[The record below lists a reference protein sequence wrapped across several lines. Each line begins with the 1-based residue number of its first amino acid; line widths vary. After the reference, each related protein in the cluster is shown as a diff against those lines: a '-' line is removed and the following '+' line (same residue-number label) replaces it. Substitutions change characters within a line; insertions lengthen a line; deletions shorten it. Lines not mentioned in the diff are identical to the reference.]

1 MRLQNNVE
9 QLLIAS
15 SVSNTANRTGKYL
28 TDLAIGEIA
37 AISTSGK
44 VLSAYTGSALKFGY
58 RDSTSTVKL
67 SDTLY
72 TNAISSLS
80 KKAYKAH
87 SNKVSS
93 LAFTLESLAFTLE
106 VTDAPFIR
114 LHFIDKVSQD
124 KVIFAT
130 MDDITESIVMYDFLK
145 DAVHNLQ
152 INSLF
157 KDRGDQWYKMRYGI
171 QGTCCGVDAEKNPTV
186 VTVNSPITFVANSKY
201 AAITGEVAN
210 LQDYIA
216 VTCQGVDVIFKVVS
230 STASYIEVDRVFDVN
245 NNVTFT
251 SFKHDKDVNN
261 LKLYIE
267 SLDKPFEAGFYNYAV
282 TNYEVTSNVPFV
294 ETVIK
299 TADEGSG
306 EPNQLLE
313 WEWFLRGNEGDLIRV
328 NPEYPTR
335 SYKSD
340 VVSTATYDIYIAT
353 FSDDLKTDLGKYAI
367 SKKRLVIAAPVGSNA
382 STHIHT
388 VFTALNANF
397 KIPYTTS

>member
-9 QLLIAS
+9 QLLIAG

-152 INSLF
+152 INSL
-157 KDRGDQWYKMRYGI
+157 
-171 QGTCCGVDAEKNPTV
+171 
-186 VTVNSPITFVANSKY
+186 
-201 AAITGEVAN
+201 
-210 LQDYIA
+210 
-216 VTCQGVDVIFKVVS
+216 
-230 STASYIEVDRVFDVN
+230 
-245 NNVTFT
+245 
-251 SFKHDKDVNN
+251 
-261 LKLYIE
+261 
-267 SLDKPFEAGFYNYAV
+267 
-282 TNYEVTSNVPFV
+282 
-294 ETVIK
+294 
-299 TADEGSG
+299 
-306 EPNQLLE
+306 
-313 WEWFLRGNEGDLIRV
+313 
-328 NPEYPTR
+328 
-335 SYKSD
+335 
-340 VVSTATYDIYIAT
+340 
-353 FSDDLKTDLGKYAI
+353 
-367 SKKRLVIAAPVGSNA
+367 
-382 STHIHT
+382 
-388 VFTALNANF
+388 
-397 KIPYTTS
+397 

>member
-9 QLLIAS
+9 QLLIAG

-37 AISTSGK
+37 AISKSGK

-93 LAFTLESLAFTLE
+93 LAFTLE

-130 MDDITESIVMYDFLK
+130 MDDINVYTESTVMYDFLK
-145 DAVHNLQ
+145 DAVYNLQ

-171 QGTCCGVDAEKNPTV
+171 QGTCCGIDENEAPTV

-216 VTCQGVDVIFKVVS
+216 VTCQGVDVVFKVVS

-299 TADEGSG
+299 TANEGSG

-388 VFTALNANF
+388 VFTALNTNF

>member
-93 LAFTLESLAFTLE
+93 LAFTLEP
-106 VTDAPFIR
+106 TDAPFIR
-114 LHFIDKVSQD
+114 LHFIDRVSQD

-130 MDDITESIVMYDFLK
+130 MDDITESTVMYDFLK

-171 QGTCCGVDAEKNPTV
+171 QGTCCGIDGNKATV
-186 VTVNSPITFVANSKY
+186 VTVDSPITFVANSKY
-201 AAITGEVAN
+201 AAITEAVAN

-353 FSDDLKTDLGKYAI
+353 FSDDMKTDLGKYAI
-367 SKKRLVIAAPVGSNA
+367 SKKRLIIAAPVGSNA

-388 VFTALNANF
+388 VFGALNSNF

>member
-9 QLLIAS
+9 QLLIAG

-37 AISTSGK
+37 AISKSGK

-93 LAFTLESLAFTLE
+93 LAFTLE

-130 MDDITESIVMYDFLK
+130 MDDITESTVMYDFLK

-171 QGTCCGVDAEKNPTV
+171 QGTCCGIDEDEAPTV
-186 VTVNSPITFVANSKY
+186 VTVDSPITFVANSKY

-216 VTCQGVDVIFKVVS
+216 VTCQGVDVVFKVVS

-299 TADEGSG
+299 TANEGSG

-388 VFTALNANF
+388 VFTALNTNF

>member
-9 QLLIAS
+9 QLLIAG

-93 LAFTLESLAFTLE
+93 LAFTLE

-130 MDDITESIVMYDFLK
+130 MDDINVYTESTVMYDFLK
-145 DAVHNLQ
+145 DAVYNLQ

-171 QGTCCGVDAEKNPTV
+171 QGTCCGVDAGENPTV
-186 VTVNSPITFVANSKY
+186 VPVNSPITFVANSKY

-210 LQDYIA
+210 LQNYIA
-216 VTCQGVDVIFKVVS
+216 VTCQGVDVVFKVVS

-382 STHIHT
+382 STHIDT
-388 VFTALNANF
+388 VFTALNTNF

>member
-9 QLLIAS
+9 QLLIAG

-37 AISTSGK
+37 AISKSGK

-93 LAFTLESLAFTLE
+93 LAFTLE

-130 MDDITESIVMYDFLK
+130 MDDINVYTESTVMYDFLK
-145 DAVHNLQ
+145 DAVYNLQ

-171 QGTCCGVDAEKNPTV
+171 QGTCCGIDENEAPTV

-201 AAITGEVAN
+201 AAITEEVAN

-216 VTCQGVDVIFKVVS
+216 VTCQGVDVVFKVVS
-230 STASYIEVDRVFDVN
+230 STESYIEVDRVFDVN

-299 TADEGSG
+299 TANEGSG

-388 VFTALNANF
+388 VFTALNTNF

>member
-93 LAFTLESLAFTLE
+93 LAFTLEP
-106 VTDAPFIR
+106 TDAPFIR
-114 LHFIDKVSQD
+114 LHFIDRVSQD

-130 MDDITESIVMYDFLK
+130 MDDITESTVMYDFLK

-171 QGTCCGVDAEKNPTV
+171 QGTYCGVNAGGNPTV
-186 VTVNSPITFVANSKY
+186 VTVNKPITFIANSKY
-201 AAITGEVAN
+201 AAITEAVVG
-210 LQDYIA
+210 LQDYIG
-216 VTCQGVDVIFKVVS
+216 VSCQGVNVIFKVVS
-230 STASYIEVDRVFDVN
+230 ATASYIEVDRVFDVN

-299 TADEGSG
+299 TASEGSG

-353 FSDDLKTDLGKYAI
+353 FSDDMKTDLGKYAI
-367 SKKRLVIAAPVGSNA
+367 SKKRLIIAAPVSSDA

-388 VFTALNANF
+388 VFGALNSNF

>member
-15 SVSNTANRTGKYL
+15 SVSNTANRTDKYL

-93 LAFTLESLAFTLE
+93 LAFTLEPTLE
-106 VTDAPFIR
+106 PTDAPFIR
-114 LHFIDKVSQD
+114 LHFIDRVSQD

-130 MDDITESIVMYDFLK
+130 MQSYFRTFVMYDFLK

-171 QGTCCGVDAEKNPTV
+171 QGTCCGIDEDKDPTV

-251 SFKHDKDVNN
+251 SFKHDKNVDN

-299 TADEGSG
+299 TASEGSG

-353 FSDDLKTDLGKYAI
+353 FSDDMKTDLGKYAI
-367 SKKRLVIAAPVGSNA
+367 SKKRLIIAAPVGSDA

-388 VFTALNANF
+388 VFEALNTNF

>member
-93 LAFTLESLAFTLE
+93 LAFTLEPTLE
-106 VTDAPFIR
+106 PTDAPFIR
-114 LHFIDKVSQD
+114 LHFIDRVSQD

-130 MDDITESIVMYDFLK
+130 MQSYFRTFVMYDFLK

-171 QGTCCGVDAEKNPTV
+171 QGTCCGIDENEAPTV

-201 AAITGEVAN
+201 AAITGAVAN

-299 TADEGSG
+299 TASEGSG

-353 FSDDLKTDLGKYAI
+353 FSDDMKTDLGKYAI
-367 SKKRLVIAAPVGSNA
+367 SKKRLIIAAPVGSDA

-388 VFTALNANF
+388 VFEALNTNF

>member
-9 QLLIAS
+9 QLLIAG

-93 LAFTLESLAFTLE
+93 LAFTLE

-114 LHFIDKVSQD
+114 LHFIDRVSQD

-130 MDDITESIVMYDFLK
+130 MDDINVYTVSTVMYDFLK
-145 DAVHNLQ
+145 DAVYNLQ

-171 QGTCCGVDAEKNPTV
+171 QGTCCGVDAGENPTV

-216 VTCQGVDVIFKVVS
+216 VTCQGVDVVFKVVS

-367 SKKRLVIAAPVGSNA
+367 SKKRLVIAAPVGSDA

-388 VFTALNANF
+388 VFTALNTNF

>member
-9 QLLIAS
+9 QLLIAG

-28 TDLAIGEIA
+28 TDLAIGEIV

-93 LAFTLESLAFTLE
+93 LAFTLEP
-106 VTDAPFIR
+106 TDAPFIR
-114 LHFIDKVSQD
+114 LHFIDRVSQD

-130 MDDITESIVMYDFLK
+130 MDDITESTVMYDFLK

-171 QGTCCGVDAEKNPTV
+171 QGTCCGIDEDEAPTV

-340 VVSTATYDIYIAT
+340 VVSTATYNIYIAT

-367 SKKRLVIAAPVGSNA
+367 SKKRLVIAAPVGSAA
-382 STHIHT
+382 SAHIHN
-388 VFTALNANF
+388 VFTALNTNF

>member
-9 QLLIAS
+9 QLLIAG

-37 AISTSGK
+37 AISKSGK

-93 LAFTLESLAFTLE
+93 LAFTLE

-130 MDDITESIVMYDFLK
+130 MDDINVYTESTVMYDFLK
-145 DAVHNLQ
+145 DAVYNLQ

-171 QGTCCGVDAEKNPTV
+171 QGTCCGIDENEAPTV

-201 AAITGEVAN
+201 AAITEEVAN

-299 TADEGSG
+299 TANEGSG

-388 VFTALNANF
+388 VFTALNTNF

>member
-1 MRLQNNVE
+1 M
-9 QLLIAS
+9 
-15 SVSNTANRTGKYL
+15 
-28 TDLAIGEIA
+28 
-37 AISTSGK
+37 
-44 VLSAYTGSALKFGY
+44 
-58 RDSTSTVKL
+58 
-67 SDTLY
+67 Y

-93 LAFTLESLAFTLE
+93 LAFTLEP
-106 VTDAPFIR
+106 TDAPFIR
-114 LHFIDKVSQD
+114 LHFIDRVSQD

-130 MDDITESIVMYDFLK
+130 MDDITEPIMYDFLK

-171 QGTCCGVDAEKNPTV
+171 QGTCCGIDENENPTV

-299 TADEGSG
+299 TASEGSG

-367 SKKRLVIAAPVGSNA
+367 SKKRLVIAAPVGSDA

-388 VFTALNANF
+388 VFTALNTNF

>member
-9 QLLIAS
+9 QLLIAG

-93 LAFTLESLAFTLE
+93 LAFTLE

-130 MDDITESIVMYDFLK
+130 MDDINVYTESTVMYDFLK
-145 DAVHNLQ
+145 DAVYNLQ

-171 QGTCCGVDAEKNPTV
+171 QGTCCGVDAGGDPTV
-186 VTVNSPITFVANSKY
+186 VPVNSPITFVANSKY

-299 TADEGSG
+299 TANEGSG

-388 VFTALNANF
+388 VFTALNTNF

>member
-9 QLLIAS
+9 QLLIAG
-15 SVSNTANRTGKYL
+15 SVSNTASRTGKYL

-93 LAFTLESLAFTLE
+93 LAFTLE

-130 MDDITESIVMYDFLK
+130 MDDITESTVMYDFLK

-171 QGTCCGVDAEKNPTV
+171 QGTCCGIDEDEAPTV
-186 VTVNSPITFVANSKY
+186 VTVDSPITFVANSKY

-216 VTCQGVDVIFKVVS
+216 VTCQGVDVVFKVVS

-299 TADEGSG
+299 TANEGSG

-388 VFTALNANF
+388 VFTALNTNF

>member
-93 LAFTLESLAFTLE
+93 LAFTLEP
-106 VTDAPFIR
+106 TDAPFIR
-114 LHFIDKVSQD
+114 LHFIDRVSQD

-130 MDDITESIVMYDFLK
+130 MDDIIEPIMYDFLK

-171 QGTCCGVDAEKNPTV
+171 QGTCCGIDENEDPTV

-245 NNVTFT
+245 NNVTFA
-251 SFKHDKDVNN
+251 SFKHDDDVSA

-367 SKKRLVIAAPVGSNA
+367 SKKRLVIAAPVNSNA

-388 VFTALNANF
+388 VFTALNTNF

>member
-9 QLLIAS
+9 QLLIAG

-44 VLSAYTGSALKFGY
+44 VLRDYTGSALKFGY

-93 LAFTLESLAFTLE
+93 LAFTLE

-130 MDDITESIVMYDFLK
+130 MDDITESTVMYDFLK

-171 QGTCCGVDAEKNPTV
+171 QGTCCGIDEDEAPTV

-201 AAITGEVAN
+201 AAITEEVAN

-216 VTCQGVDVIFKVVS
+216 VTCQGVDVVFKVVS

-245 NNVTFT
+245 NNVTFA
-251 SFKHDKDVNN
+251 SFKHDDDVNA

-367 SKKRLVIAAPVGSNA
+367 SKKRLVIAAPVNSDA
-382 STHIHT
+382 STHINT
-388 VFTALNANF
+388 VFEALNTNF

>member
-67 SDTLY
+67 SDTLP

-80 KKAYKAH
+80 KKVYKAH

-93 LAFTLESLAFTLE
+93 LLFTLAP
-106 VTDAPFIR
+106 TDAPFIK
-114 LHFIDKVSQD
+114 LHFIDRVSQD

-130 MDDITESIVMYDFLK
+130 MDDITESTVMYDFLK
-145 DAVHNLQ
+145 DAVHSLQ

-171 QGTCCGVDAEKNPTV
+171 QGTYCGVDAEKNPTV
-186 VTVNSPITFVANSKY
+186 VTVNKPITFIANSKY
-201 AAITGEVAN
+201 AAITEAVVG
-210 LQDYIA
+210 LQDYIG
-216 VTCQGVDVIFKVVS
+216 VSCQGVNVIFKVVS
-230 STASYIEVDRVFDVN
+230 ATASYIEVDRVFDVN

-251 SFKHDKDVNN
+251 SFKHDKDVNA

-299 TADEGSG
+299 TASEGSG

-367 SKKRLVIAAPVGSNA
+367 SKKRLVIAAPVGSDA

-388 VFTALNANF
+388 VFTALNTNF

>member
-9 QLLIAS
+9 QLLIAG

-93 LAFTLESLAFTLE
+93 LAFTLE

-130 MDDITESIVMYDFLK
+130 MDDINVYTESTVMYDFLK
-145 DAVHNLQ
+145 DAVYNLQ

-171 QGTCCGVDAEKNPTV
+171 QGTCCGVDAEENPTV

-299 TADEGSG
+299 TANEGSG

-340 VVSTATYDIYIAT
+340 VVSTATYVIYIAT

-367 SKKRLVIAAPVGSNA
+367 SKKRLVIAAPVGSDA
-382 STHIHT
+382 STHINT
-388 VFTALNANF
+388 VFTALNTNF

>member
-44 VLSAYTGSALKFGY
+44 VLSDYTGSALKFGY

-93 LAFTLESLAFTLE
+93 LAFTLEP
-106 VTDAPFIR
+106 TDAPFIR
-114 LHFIDKVSQD
+114 LHFIDRVSQD

-130 MDDITESIVMYDFLK
+130 MDDITESTVMYDFLK

-171 QGTCCGVDAEKNPTV
+171 QGTCCGIDEDEAPTV

-245 NNVTFT
+245 NNVTFA
-251 SFKHDKDVNN
+251 SFKHDDDVNA

-367 SKKRLVIAAPVGSNA
+367 SKKRLVIAAPVGSDA

-388 VFTALNANF
+388 VFTALNTNF

>member
-9 QLLIAS
+9 QLLIAG

-93 LAFTLESLAFTLE
+93 LAFTLE

-130 MDDITESIVMYDFLK
+130 MDDITESTVMYDFLK

-171 QGTCCGVDAEKNPTV
+171 QGTCCGIDEDEAPTV

-201 AAITGEVAN
+201 AAITEEVAN

-216 VTCQGVDVIFKVVS
+216 VTCQGVDVVFKVVS

-245 NNVTFT
+245 NNVTFA
-251 SFKHDKDVNN
+251 SFKHDDDVNA

-299 TADEGSG
+299 TANEGSG

-367 SKKRLVIAAPVGSNA
+367 SKKRLVIAAPVNSDA
-382 STHIHT
+382 STHINT
-388 VFTALNANF
+388 VFEALNTNF

>member
-9 QLLIAS
+9 QLLIAG

-93 LAFTLESLAFTLE
+93 LAFTLE

-130 MDDITESIVMYDFLK
+130 MDDINVYTESTVMYDFLK

-171 QGTCCGVDAEKNPTV
+171 QGTCCGIDENEAPTV

-299 TADEGSG
+299 TANEGSG

-367 SKKRLVIAAPVGSNA
+367 SKKRLVIAAPVGSDA

-388 VFTALNANF
+388 VFTALNTNF

>member
-9 QLLIAS
+9 QLLIAG

-37 AISTSGK
+37 AISKSGK

-93 LAFTLESLAFTLE
+93 LAFTLE

-130 MDDITESIVMYDFLK
+130 MDDITESTVMYDFLK

-171 QGTCCGVDAEKNPTV
+171 QGTCCGIDEDEAPTV

-201 AAITGEVAN
+201 AAITEEVAN

-216 VTCQGVDVIFKVVS
+216 VTCQGVDVVFKVVS
-230 STASYIEVDRVFDVN
+230 STESYIEVDRVFDVN
-245 NNVTFT
+245 NNVTFA
-251 SFKHDKDVNN
+251 SFKHDGDVNA

-299 TADEGSG
+299 TANEGSG

-388 VFTALNANF
+388 VFTALNTNF

>member
-9 QLLIAS
+9 QLLIAG
-15 SVSNTANRTGKYL
+15 SVSNTANRTDKYL

-93 LAFTLESLAFTLE
+93 LAFTLE

-130 MDDITESIVMYDFLK
+130 MDDINVYTESTVMYDFLK

-171 QGTCCGVDAEKNPTV
+171 QGTCCGIDEDEAPTV

-216 VTCQGVDVIFKVVS
+216 VTCQGVDVVFKVVS

-299 TADEGSG
+299 TASEGSG

-367 SKKRLVIAAPVGSNA
+367 SKKRLVIAAPVGSDA

-388 VFTALNANF
+388 VFTALNTNF

>member
-93 LAFTLESLAFTLE
+93 LAFTLEP
-106 VTDAPFIR
+106 TDAPFIR
-114 LHFIDKVSQD
+114 LHFIDRVSQD

-130 MDDITESIVMYDFLK
+130 MQSYFRIFVVYDFLK

-171 QGTCCGVDAEKNPTV
+171 QGTCCGIDEDEDPTV
-186 VTVNSPITFVANSKY
+186 VTVNSPITFVANSKH

-299 TADEGSG
+299 TASEGSG

-367 SKKRLVIAAPVGSNA
+367 SKKRLVIAAPVGSDA

-388 VFTALNANF
+388 VFTALNTNF

>member
-9 QLLIAS
+9 QLLIAG

-93 LAFTLESLAFTLE
+93 LAFTLE

-130 MDDITESIVMYDFLK
+130 MDDINVYTESTVMYDFLK
-145 DAVHNLQ
+145 DAVYNLQ

-171 QGTCCGVDAEKNPTV
+171 QGTCCGVGAGENPTV
-186 VTVNSPITFVANSKY
+186 VTVDSPITFVANSKY

-216 VTCQGVDVIFKVVS
+216 VTCQGVDVVFKVVS

-382 STHIHT
+382 STHINT
-388 VFTALNANF
+388 VFTALNTNF

>member
-93 LAFTLESLAFTLE
+93 LAFTLEPTLGP
-106 VTDAPFIR
+106 TDAPFIR
-114 LHFIDKVSQD
+114 LHFIDRVSQD

-130 MDDITESIVMYDFLK
+130 MQSYFRTFVMYDFLK

-171 QGTCCGVDAEKNPTV
+171 QGTCCGIDEDKDPTV

-251 SFKHDKDVNN
+251 SFKHDKNVDN

-299 TADEGSG
+299 TASEGSG

-353 FSDDLKTDLGKYAI
+353 FSDDMKTDLGKYAI
-367 SKKRLVIAAPVGSNA
+367 SKKRLIIAAPVDSNA

-388 VFTALNANF
+388 VFGDLNTNF

>member
-9 QLLIAS
+9 QLLIAG

-28 TDLAIGEIA
+28 TDLAIGEIV

-93 LAFTLESLAFTLE
+93 LAFTLEP
-106 VTDAPFIR
+106 TDAPFIR
-114 LHFIDKVSQD
+114 LHFIDRVSQD

-130 MDDITESIVMYDFLK
+130 MDDITESTVMYDFLK

-171 QGTCCGVDAEKNPTV
+171 QGTCCGIDEDEAPTV

-245 NNVTFT
+245 NNVTFA
-251 SFKHDKDVNN
+251 SFKHDGDVNA

-340 VVSTATYDIYIAT
+340 VVSTATYNIYIAT

-367 SKKRLVIAAPVGSNA
+367 SKKRLVIAAPVGSAA
-382 STHIHT
+382 SAHIHN
-388 VFTALNANF
+388 VFTALNTNF

>member
-93 LAFTLESLAFTLE
+93 LAFTLEPTLE
-106 VTDAPFIR
+106 PTDAPFIR
-114 LHFIDKVSQD
+114 LHFIDRVSQD

-130 MDDITESIVMYDFLK
+130 MQSYFRTFVMYDFLK

-171 QGTCCGVDAEKNPTV
+171 QGTCCGIDEDEDPTV

-299 TADEGSG
+299 TASEGSG

-367 SKKRLVIAAPVGSNA
+367 SKKRLVIAAPVGSDA

-388 VFTALNANF
+388 VFTALNTNF

>member
-93 LAFTLESLAFTLE
+93 LAFTLEPTLE
-106 VTDAPFIR
+106 PTDAPFIR
-114 LHFIDKVSQD
+114 LHFIDRVSQD

-130 MDDITESIVMYDFLK
+130 MQSYFRTFVMYDFLK

-171 QGTCCGVDAEKNPTV
+171 QGTCCGIDEDKTPTV
-186 VTVNSPITFVANSKY
+186 VTVNNPITFVANSKY
-201 AAITGEVAN
+201 AAITGEVAD

-251 SFKHDKDVNN
+251 SFKHDKNVDN

-299 TADEGSG
+299 TASEGSG

-367 SKKRLVIAAPVGSNA
+367 SKKRLIIAAPVGSNA

-388 VFTALNANF
+388 VFEALNTNF

>member
-9 QLLIAS
+9 QLLIAG

-93 LAFTLESLAFTLE
+93 LAFTLEP
-106 VTDAPFIR
+106 TDAPFIR
-114 LHFIDKVSQD
+114 LHFIDRVSQD

-130 MDDITESIVMYDFLK
+130 MDDIIEPIMYDFLK

-171 QGTCCGVDAEKNPTV
+171 QGTCCGIDENEDPTV

-245 NNVTFT
+245 NNVTFA
-251 SFKHDKDVNN
+251 SFKHDDDVSA

-367 SKKRLVIAAPVGSNA
+367 SKKRLVIAAPVNSNA

-388 VFTALNANF
+388 VFTALNTNF

>member
-9 QLLIAS
+9 QLLIAG

-93 LAFTLESLAFTLE
+93 LAFTDDYYKLLE
-106 VTDAPFIR
+106 VTDALFIR

-130 MDDITESIVMYDFLK
+130 MDDITESTVMYDFLK

-171 QGTCCGVDAEKNPTV
+171 QGTCCGIDEDEAPTV
-186 VTVNSPITFVANSKY
+186 VTVDSPITFVANSKY

-216 VTCQGVDVIFKVVS
+216 VTCQGVDVVFKVVS

-299 TADEGSG
+299 TANEGSG

-388 VFTALNANF
+388 VFTALNTNF

>member
-93 LAFTLESLAFTLE
+93 LAFTLEPTG
-106 VTDAPFIR
+106 APFIR
-114 LHFIDKVSQD
+114 LHFIDRVSQD

-130 MDDITESIVMYDFLK
+130 MDDITESTVMYDFLK

-171 QGTCCGVDAEKNPTV
+171 QGTYCGVDAEENPTV
-186 VTVNSPITFVANSKY
+186 VYCKI
-201 AAITGEVAN
+201 N
-210 LQDYIA
+210 L
-216 VTCQGVDVIFKVVS
+216 
-230 STASYIEVDRVFDVN
+230 
-245 NNVTFT
+245 
-251 SFKHDKDVNN
+251 
-261 LKLYIE
+261 
-267 SLDKPFEAGFYNYAV
+267 
-282 TNYEVTSNVPFV
+282 
-294 ETVIK
+294 
-299 TADEGSG
+299 
-306 EPNQLLE
+306 
-313 WEWFLRGNEGDLIRV
+313 
-328 NPEYPTR
+328 
-335 SYKSD
+335 
-340 VVSTATYDIYIAT
+340 
-353 FSDDLKTDLGKYAI
+353 
-367 SKKRLVIAAPVGSNA
+367 
-382 STHIHT
+382 
-388 VFTALNANF
+388 
-397 KIPYTTS
+397 

>member
-15 SVSNTANRTGKYL
+15 SVSDTTNRTGKYL

-67 SDTLY
+67 SDTLP

-93 LAFTLESLAFTLE
+93 LLFTLAP
-106 VTDAPFIR
+106 TDAPFIR

-130 MDDITESIVMYDFLK
+130 MDDITESTTMYDFLK
-145 DAVHNLQ
+145 DAVHSLQ

-171 QGTCCGVDAEKNPTV
+171 QGTYCGADAEENSTV
-186 VTVNSPITFVANSKY
+186 VTVNKPITFIANSKY
-201 AAITGEVAN
+201 AAITEAVVG
-210 LQDYIA
+210 LQDYIG
-216 VTCQGVDVIFKVVS
+216 VSCQGVDVIFKVVS
-230 STASYIEVDRVFDVN
+230 ATASYIEVDRVFDVN

-367 SKKRLVIAAPVGSNA
+367 SKKRLVIAAPVNSDA

-388 VFTALNANF
+388 VFGALNTNF

>member
-15 SVSNTANRTGKYL
+15 SVSNTANRTDKYL

-93 LAFTLESLAFTLE
+93 LAFTLEP
-106 VTDAPFIR
+106 TDAPFIR
-114 LHFIDKVSQD
+114 LHFIDRVSQD

-130 MDDITESIVMYDFLK
+130 MDDITEPIMYDFLK

-171 QGTCCGVDAEKNPTV
+171 QGTCCGIDENEAPTV

-245 NNVTFT
+245 NNVTFA
-251 SFKHDKDVNN
+251 SFKHDDDVSA

-299 TADEGSG
+299 TASEGSG

-367 SKKRLVIAAPVGSNA
+367 SKKRLVIAAPVNSDA

-388 VFTALNANF
+388 VFGALNTNF

>member
-67 SDTLY
+67 SDTLP

-93 LAFTLESLAFTLE
+93 LAFTLEP
-106 VTDAPFIR
+106 TDAPFIR
-114 LHFIDKVSQD
+114 LHFIDRVSQD

-130 MDDITESIVMYDFLK
+130 MQSYFRIFVVYDFLK

-171 QGTCCGVDAEKNPTV
+171 QGTCCGIDGNEAPTV
-186 VTVNSPITFVANSKY
+186 VTVNSPITFVANSKH

-299 TADEGSG
+299 TASEGSG

-367 SKKRLVIAAPVGSNA
+367 SKKRLVIAAPVGSDA

-388 VFTALNANF
+388 VFTALNTNF

>member
-15 SVSNTANRTGKYL
+15 SVSNTANRTDKYL

-93 LAFTLESLAFTLE
+93 LAFTLEPTLE
-106 VTDAPFIR
+106 PTDAPFIR
-114 LHFIDKVSQD
+114 LHFIDRVSQD

-130 MDDITESIVMYDFLK
+130 MQSYFRTFVMYDFLK

-171 QGTCCGVDAEKNPTV
+171 QGTCCGIDGNKVPTV
-186 VTVNSPITFVANSKY
+186 ATVNSPITFVANSKY
-201 AAITGEVAN
+201 AAITGEVAD

-299 TADEGSG
+299 TASEGSG

-353 FSDDLKTDLGKYAI
+353 FSDDMKTDLGKYAI
-367 SKKRLVIAAPVGSNA
+367 SKKRLIIAAPVDSNA

>member
-9 QLLIAS
+9 QLLIAG

-93 LAFTLESLAFTLE
+93 LAFTLE

-130 MDDITESIVMYDFLK
+130 MDDINVYTESTVMYDFLK
-145 DAVHNLQ
+145 DAVYNLQ

-171 QGTCCGVDAEKNPTV
+171 QGTCCGIDEDEAPTV

-201 AAITGEVAN
+201 AAITEEVAN

-299 TADEGSG
+299 TANEGSG

-367 SKKRLVIAAPVGSNA
+367 SKKRLVIAAPVGSDA

-388 VFTALNANF
+388 VFTALNTNF

>member
-9 QLLIAS
+9 QLLIAG

-93 LAFTLESLAFTLE
+93 LAFTLEP
-106 VTDAPFIR
+106 TDAPFIR
-114 LHFIDKVSQD
+114 LHFIDRVSQD

-130 MDDITESIVMYDFLK
+130 MDDIIEPIMYDFLK

-171 QGTCCGVDAEKNPTV
+171 QGTCCGIDENEDPTV

-216 VTCQGVDVIFKVVS
+216 VTCQGVDVVFKVVS

-245 NNVTFT
+245 NNVTFA
-251 SFKHDKDVNN
+251 SFKHDDDVSA

-367 SKKRLVIAAPVGSNA
+367 SKKRLVIAAPVNSNA

-388 VFTALNANF
+388 VFTALNTNF